1 MFTVYILYSKF
12 LDSYYV
18 GYTSDLGER
27 LRRHLSNHKGF
38 TSRAKDWKIVYAE
51 IFQEKSKALFRERE
65 IKSWKN
71 KFSIEKLISSDG

>member
-71 KFSIEKLISSDG
+71 KFSIEKLISSHG